1 MKTRPWL
8 PLLLL
13 ALLSLSRAGHA
24 QGTTI
29 GYQGHLNDGGAPA
42 TGLYDFTFGVFDAE
56 AAGAA
61 LAANVALDAV
71 PVTNGVFSASLDF
84 GPELFTGPP
93 RWLEITVRTNEAG
106 VPSVLSPRT
115 PLLPAPYAI
124 FAGKAGSVAN
134 GTVTADQLNSGGVP
148 PSPGQFLSYDGGRLV
163 WSDPAIAVG
172 ELWSRNAAL
181 DAYYNG
187 GNVGIGTSGP
197 LAPLEVNGIL
207 RSTRNGVAPQYVQL
221 NGGDSGSIKLTAQ
234 STAGAEKALFIQ
246 NLSNEA
252 RPGENNNI
260 QFDLGTT
267 AAHSTKMIIDASGHV
282 GIGTSTPASKLTIQ
296 TGFLRFGI
304 GQLGFEHTDGNV
316 RLATYLDDT
325 AAYLGTLSQHAL
337 SFYVHN
343 NAQPSLTI
351 NGDGSIS
358 MASGPGYVFVGT
370 PNGESGTTIKRGN
383 NRADVR
389 FDGVSLKLVAGP
401 GNGPPPST
409 SGITVTTL
417 GNVGIGTTTP
427 SRTLEVYGDL
437 LARDGSFRVL
447 EIRGG
452 ADLAEPFAMSHGDV
466 EPGTVVVIDDDHPG
480 RLRRSTEA
488 YDKKVAGIISG
499 ANGIR
504 PGISMIQEN
513 KLDAGENVALSGRVY
528 VQADAS
534 LGPIKPGDL
543 LTTSNTP
550 GHAMKVTEPA
560 RAQGAIL
567 GKAMSGLKDGKGL
580 VLVLVTLQ

>member
-370 PNGESGTTIKRGN
+370 P
-383 NRADVR
+383 
-389 FDGVSLKLVAGP
+389 
-401 GNGPPPST
+401 
-409 SGITVTTL
+409 TTL

>member
-1 MKTRPWL
+1 VPDSTKTELDSTMKTRPWL

-370 PNGESGTTIKRGN
+370 P
-383 NRADVR
+383 
-389 FDGVSLKLVAGP
+389 
-401 GNGPPPST
+401 
-409 SGITVTTL
+409 TTL